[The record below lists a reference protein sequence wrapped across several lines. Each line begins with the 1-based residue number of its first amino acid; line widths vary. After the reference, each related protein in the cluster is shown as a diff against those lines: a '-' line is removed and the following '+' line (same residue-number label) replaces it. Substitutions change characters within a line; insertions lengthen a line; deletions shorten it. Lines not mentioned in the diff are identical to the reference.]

1 MTVAVVDVV
10 IVLNL
15 LNEMLEGERV
25 GSFDGEAETTGP
37 DLSGHNTEG
46 AGNAEENGV
55 VVELVETVVHKQGAG
70 SSVNVGPGVGDLTS
84 CLEDVGDHSIASLYE
99 VHEVVVLAD
108 ELVGEVE
115 LAHEARVG
123 LSEDGV
129 AISRNDL
136 ATGKGV
142 LHVLSDVVFSPG
154 LPKLVLEIEEELEA
168 LLVSETVERSGE
180 AVHTS

>member
-15 LNEMLEGERV
+15 LNEMLEGKRV
-25 GSFDGEAETTGP
+25 GSLDGEAETTGP

-55 VVELVETVVHKQGAG
+55 VVELVETVVHKEGAG
-70 SSVNVGPGVGDLTS
+70 SSVDVGPGVGDLTS

-142 LHVLSDVVFSPG
+142 LHVLSDVIFSPG
-154 LPKLVLEIEEELEA
+154 LAKLVLEIEEELEA
-168 LLVSETVERSGE
+168 LLVSETVEGTGE